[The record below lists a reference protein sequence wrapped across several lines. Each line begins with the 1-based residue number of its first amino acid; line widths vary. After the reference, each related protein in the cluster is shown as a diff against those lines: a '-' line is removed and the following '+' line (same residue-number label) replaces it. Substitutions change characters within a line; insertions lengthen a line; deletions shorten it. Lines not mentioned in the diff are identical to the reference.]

1 MNGKHVAAYFGER
14 FPPLNMMLFA
24 ILFFT
29 VYSVA
34 RYFAPQGG
42 VPVYNLVLGVVATI
56 SFFYRLR
63 VFDEIKD
70 FRIDAVNH
78 PGRVLQ
84 SGRVSIRQL
93 AAIAFLLLPVE
104 VIWSIAGGW
113 QTLLC
118 WGLAVAFSLLM
129 RYEFFISRRLKKNLL
144 LYSFTHMLIMPFI
157 IVWIWSAYVHAF
169 VYSLPLLLLCLLSVT
184 GGYSF
189 ELARKI
195 HAPEAERETVDS
207 YSRSVGFTGSITGVC
222 ICLLAGIFTQFCLL
236 DLMQARR
243 WPHCLLAVLYIVTL
257 CIYLS
262 AINKKQEKG
271 LRAAEKF
278 VSLFM
283 LISYVSLIIEVKL
296 R

>member
-1 MNGKHVAAYFGER
+1 MNGKHVAAYFKER

-34 RYFAPQGG
+34 RYFTPQDD

-70 FRIDAVNH
+70 FRIDVINH

-84 SGRVSIRQL
+84 SGRVTIRQL
-93 AAIAFLLLPVE
+93 AAIALLLLPVE
-104 VIWSIAGGW
+104 VIWSAVGGM

-129 RYEFFISRRLKKNLL
+129 RYEFFISRLLNRYLL

-157 IVWIWSAYVHAF
+157 ISWIWSAYGGAF
-169 VYSLPLLLLCLLSVT
+169 TDSLPLLLLCLLSVT

-195 HAPEAERETVDS
+195 HAPAAERKGVDS
-207 YSRSVGFTGSITGVC
+207 YSRSIGFAGSIAGVC
-222 ICLLAGIFTQFCLL
+222 ICLLAGIITQFYLL
-236 DLMQARR
+236 DVMHTRR
-243 WPHCLLAVLYIVTL
+243 WPHYLLAVLYIVTL

-271 LRAAEKF
+271 LRAAELF